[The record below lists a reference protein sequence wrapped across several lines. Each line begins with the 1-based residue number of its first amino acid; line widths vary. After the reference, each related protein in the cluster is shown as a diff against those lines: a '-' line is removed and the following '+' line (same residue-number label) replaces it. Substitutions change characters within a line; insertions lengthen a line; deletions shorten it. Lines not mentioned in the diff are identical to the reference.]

1 MLSEMSELFNKLH
14 LLTQEEDLALIKSYY
29 ENGEAQNEEKYQSIR
44 AKEDEINKLE
54 EEIIEVQK
62 DLKNKREYFY
72 YSNFIGNHKI
82 FINS

>member
-44 AKEDEINKLE
+44 AKEDEINKLGWG
-54 EEIIEVQK
+54 
-62 DLKNKREYFY
+62 LKK
-72 YSNFIGNHKI
+72 FI
-82 FINS
+82 